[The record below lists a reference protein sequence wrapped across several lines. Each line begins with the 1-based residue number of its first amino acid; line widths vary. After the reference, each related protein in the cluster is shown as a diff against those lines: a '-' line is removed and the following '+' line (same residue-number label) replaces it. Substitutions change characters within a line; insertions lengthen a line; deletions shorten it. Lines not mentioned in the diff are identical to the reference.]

1 MKRILLSALLI
12 GCVAFAQA
20 QVLTVSYNGV
30 DLQNGDTV
38 NLKAGAND
46 EIQFTPA
53 FHNNDQANRVCRIVT
68 EKLNNTTSEIWSICT
83 GMLCMSGY
91 TSAPFTIEGNGVYDD
106 VHIDFSVPADA
117 PTGLFKISVYDTNS
131 VSVRFDFYARVYNKN
146 NTGIN
151 EARQNS
157 FVNAYPNPATSTVS
171 ISYSNADAN
180 SQLVIYNMT
189 GSVVRDMTLDG
200 SEGCMQVDVSSL
212 PAGVYMYGIKSRA
225 NVYGIKKLVVK

>member
-20 QVLTVSYNGV
+20 QVLTVSYNGSN
-30 DLQNGDTV
+30 LQSGDTV

-53 FHNNDQANRVCRIVT
+53 FHNNGQANRVCRIVT

-83 GMLCMSGY
+83 GMLCMSGT

-106 VHIDFSVPADA
+106 VHIDYTVPADA
-117 PTGLFKISVYDTNS
+117 PIGLFKVSVYDTNDAN
-131 VSVRFDFYARVYNKN
+131 VRFDFYTRVYNKN
-146 NTGIN
+146 NTGIA
-151 EARQNS
+151 EASQAC
-157 FVNAYPNPATSTVS
+157 FVNAFPNPAVSTVNV
-171 ISYSNADAN
+171 SYSNADAN
-180 SQLVIYNMT
+180 AQLVIYNMT
-189 GSVVRDMTLDG
+189 GSLVREAFLDG
-200 SEGCMQVDVSSL
+200 SEGCMRVDVSSL

>member
-20 QVLTVSYNGV
+20 QVLTVSYNESN
-30 DLQNGDTV
+30 LQNGDTI

-53 FHNNDQANRVCRIVT
+53 FHNNGSSNRVCRIAA
-68 EKLNNTTSEIWSICT
+68 EKIDNTTTEIWSICT
-83 GMLCMSGY
+83 GLLCVSGT

-106 VHIDFSVPADA
+106 VHIDYTVPADA
-117 PTGLFKISVYDTNS
+117 PTGLFKISVYDTNNT
-131 VSVRFDFYARVYNKN
+131 SVRFEFYTRVYNKN
-146 NTGIN
+146 NTGIA
-151 EARQNS
+151 EASQS
-157 FVNAYPNPATSTVS
+157 CLVNAFPNPAVSTVS

-180 SQLVIYNMT
+180 SLLVVYNMT
-189 GSVVRDMTLDG
+189 GTVVREVPLNDG
-200 SEGCMQVDVSSL
+200 EGCMQVDVSSL